1 MIDSSEDLD
10 RRIADAEATCA
21 GVPIL
26 PPVVV
31 PSCDSLP
38 QSPAGV
44 TATGTGCRLKFEW
57 A

>member
-38 QSPAGV
+38 QSPVGV

-57 A
+57 D